1 MNASEKNNDKWLDDA
16 LAKVIGSE
24 KPQPDFEEWQQAYPQ
39 AVEMLTSRLGRKP
52 SASALPL
59 NIRNIIMKHPITK
72 LAAAAVIIIAVVL
85 SITFLD
91 KSVPSAYAIEQ
102 TIEASHTI
110 RYLHVRDFKVDE
122 EEPKEFWLEFDES
135 GIIKNVRLH
144 IPSWDSPLDGP
155 KVGIWRQ
162 GVADVWFKKKNVLA
176 VVKDQAVAD
185 RMLAFAEK
193 CDPKLAVQNLYK
205 EQAQGDVQVE
215 VDEPSDKSEFIVVTA
230 TYGPNS
236 SEAGT
241 RDILYVDQATKL
253 VVAIDSHKFKDGQY
267 QQVSSTEFCS
277 YNQQIDPKM
286 FTLDNVPD
294 NAIRIDQVSQEVGLA
309 QGELSDKEIAKE
321 VVRQFLEAL
330 IERDY
335 ARAGRLFSGASA
347 ERMEKTYGNIRFIRI
362 ISIGEP
368 VSHSLTGGFYVPCM
382 VEIEENGEFSQWQPK
397 HSYVRQVHGQPGR
410 WLICGG
416 FRGI

>member
-1 MNASEKNNDKWLDDA
+1 MRPAENIEKLIKNIEIDTNAKMDKAVLNDA
-16 LAKVIGSE
+16 LKAFE
-24 KPQPDFEEWQQAYPQ
+24 KSKKEKSAELQP
-39 AVEMLTSRLGRKP
+39 
-52 SASALPL
+52 
-59 NIRNIIMKHPITK
+59 NIWRMIMKRPITK
-72 LAAAAVIIIAVVL
+72 LATAAAVLLIVASAVTVL
-85 SITFLD
+85 NYSGT
-91 KSVPSAYAIEQ
+91 PAYALEQ
-102 TIEASHTI
+102 TIKASHTI
-110 RYLHVRDFKVDE
+110 RYLHVRDFKVGE

-135 GIIKNVRLH
+135 GIIENVRLH
-144 IPSWDSPLDGP
+144 IPSWDNPLDGP
-155 KVGIWRQ
+155 KVCIWNQ
-162 GVADVWFKKKNVLA
+162 GVAEVWLKKKNVLA
-176 VVKDQAVAD
+176 VIKDKAVAD

-193 CDPKLAVQNLYK
+193 CDPKLAVQKLYK

-230 TYGPNS
+230 TYGPKS
-236 SEAGT
+236 SGAGT

-253 VVAIDSHKFKDGQY
+253 VVAIDSYKFKDGQY
-267 QQVSSTEFCS
+267 QQVSSAEFCS

-294 NAIRIDQVSQEVGLA
+294 DAIRIDQVSQEVGLA
-309 QGELSDKEIAKE
+309 QGELSDKDIAKE

-368 VSHSLTGGFYVPCM
+368 VSHSLTGGFYVPCT
-382 VEIEENGEFSQWQPK
+382 VEIEENGEISQWQPK
-397 HSYVRQVHGQPGR
+397 HSYVRQVHGQLGR

-416 FRGI
+416 FRGV